1 MEIQSYFVDNHDLIV
16 AYNGKRSASW
26 VRRMTR
32 TMKDAYGVRQLTVK
46 MVADY
51 LGVQPK
57 VIAINCR
64 MVKEKD
70 LEGGNNSN

>member
-1 MEIQSYFVDNHDLIV
+1 
-16 AYNGKRSASW
+16 
-26 VRRMTR
+26 MTR
-32 TMKDAYGVRQLTVK
+32 TIKDAYGVRQLTVR

-57 VIAINCR
+57 EIAMNCR

-70 LEGGNNSN
+70 LEQKQLAE